1 MHNDDKLV
9 LSDIDGTITPHDIC
23 AICSC
28 TNAVIM
34 HELEIEC
41 ENTKSL
47 PILVTA
53 RGLGTRNCT
62 KK

>member
-9 LSDIDGTITPHDIC
+9 LSDIDGTITPHDLC
-23 AICSC
+23 AIYNC
-28 TNAVIM
+28 TNAVVM
-34 HELEIEC
+34 RALEAVC
-41 ENTKSL
+41 ENTEGL

-62 KK
+62 KR